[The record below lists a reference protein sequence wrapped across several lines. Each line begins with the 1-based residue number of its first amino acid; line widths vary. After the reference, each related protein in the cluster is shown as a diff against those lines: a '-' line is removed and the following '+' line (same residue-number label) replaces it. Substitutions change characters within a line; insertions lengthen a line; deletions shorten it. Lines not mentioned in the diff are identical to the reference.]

1 MILDAEKLGKDHS
14 KTESGQSACEN
25 WFSQASPFYGEVIDF
40 FLYFIKPP
48 PAETTVFQAG
58 EEAGVP

>member
-25 WFSQASPFYGEVIDF
+25 WFSQASPFYGEVIDYSDPYTECNF
-40 FLYFIKPP
+40 SGYPLRISCYILI
-48 PAETTVFQAG
+48 VL
-58 EEAGVP
+58 